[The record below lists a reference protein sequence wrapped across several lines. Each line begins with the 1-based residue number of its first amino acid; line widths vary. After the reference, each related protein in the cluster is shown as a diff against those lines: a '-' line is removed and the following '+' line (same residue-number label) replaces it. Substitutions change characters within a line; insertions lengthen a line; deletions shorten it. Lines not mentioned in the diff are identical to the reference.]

1 MVEMPKG
8 NAYCVRNVGFMSD
21 IIKIKGF
28 TILQFHIHVIANSHT
43 SCFRADTYQN

>member
-21 IIKIKGF
+21 TIKIKG
-28 TILQFHIHVIANSHT
+28 LQFHIHVIANSHT